1 MGGSDGCY
9 GYSFMIMRLG
19 AGIFLGRHLHALISS
34 VLALYIAMILKSM
47 KQV

>member
-19 AGIFLGRHLHALISS
+19 AGIFLGRHLHALISW
-34 VLALYIAMILKSM
+34 LYSHGQLKSM
-47 KQV
+47 NQV